1 MNYTS
6 FIIKILKEPEQTFL
20 QNNIIVT
27 KMFVKFVSPRM
38 KTFNIK
44 DTFQISIWENSSY
57 ETIKYYQPNDYIV
70 IEGYISLRPNLSLL
84 NKTSKVDKQVEVS
97 VFKHYPFLLI

>member
-6 FIIKILKEPEQTFL
+6 FIVKIVKEPEQSFF
-20 QNNIIVT
+20 QNNTVVT
-27 KMFVKFVSPRM
+27 EMLVKFIPTR
-38 KTFNIK
+38 KKNLNIK

-57 ETIKYYQPNDYIV
+57 ETIKYYQLYDYIV
-70 IEGYISLRPNLSLL
+70 IEGYISLRPSFLSSGQ
-84 NKTSKVDKQVEVS
+84 TSQTDKQIEIS